1 MKTPPNLS
9 ASEPWRLTT
18 CTYSIKNLIHC
29 KNWAKMYFTFE
40 VKEEAVSTYTDNLET
55 DTQTI
60 IAFFHQS
67 SSQDKIQQ

>member
-1 MKTPPNLS
+1 
-9 ASEPWRLTT
+9 
-18 CTYSIKNLIHC
+18 
-29 KNWAKMYFTFE
+29 MYFTFE

-55 DTQTI
+55 HTQTI